1 MTNMNGKVCLVTGA
15 TDGIGKVSARVLAEL
30 GAKVIIVGRNPEKS
44 AIVLA
49 ELRSISGNENID
61 LLMADLAVMQEV
73 RDLAEQV
80 ISRYDRIDV
89 LLNNAG
95 GYFTKHEITSDG
107 LEMTFALNHMSY
119 FLLTNKLMEL
129 LKYSAPARI
138 VNVSSNAH
146 YGVDMEFENLN
157 GEQEYKAWKAYQKSK
172 LANVLF
178 TYELLKKVPA
188 NITVNC
194 LHPGFVATNFGHNN
208 GGFFGPVLKIAQRIS
223 AIDPE
228 EGAKTSIFLCS
239 APEVKGV
246 SGKYFYKCQPKT
258 SSRESRNM
266 DTGKRLW
273 QISSDIAS
281 T

>member
-138 VNVSSNAH
+138 VNVSSDAH
-146 YGVDMEFENLN
+146 YGVDIEFENLN

-178 TYELLKKVPA
+178 TYELLKKVPG

-223 AIDPE
+223 AINPE

>member
-80 ISRYDRIDV
+80 ISRYDRLDV

-138 VNVSSNAH
+138 VNVSSDAH

-178 TYELLKKVPA
+178 TYELLKKVPG

>member
-1 MTNMNGKVCLVTGA
+1 MNGKVCLVTGA
-15 TDGIGKVSARVLAEL
+15 TDGIGKISARVLAEK

-44 AIVLA
+44 ATVLA
-49 ELRSISGNENID
+49 ELKSSSGNENID

-73 RDLAEQV
+73 YDLAEQV
-80 ISRYDRIDV
+80 ISHYDRLDI

-95 GYFTKHEITSDG
+95 GYFAKHELTSDG
-107 LEMTFALNHMSY
+107 LERTFALNHMSY

-129 LKYSAPARI
+129 LKSSAPARI
-138 VNVSSNAH
+138 VNVSSDAH
-146 YGVDMEFENLN
+146 YGVDMDFENLN

-188 NITVNC
+188 DITVNC
-194 LHPGFVATNFGHNN
+194 LHPGFVATNFGHNI

>member
-49 ELRSISGNENID
+49 ELKSISGNENID

-138 VNVSSNAH
+138 VNVSSDAH

-178 TYELLKKVPA
+178 TYELLKKVPG

-246 SGKYFYKCQPKT
+246 SGKYFYKCQPKI

>member
-138 VNVSSNAH
+138 VNVSSDAH

-178 TYELLKKVPA
+178 TYELLKKVPG

-246 SGKYFYKCQPKT
+246 SGKYFYKCQPKI

>member
-1 MTNMNGKVCLVTGA
+1 MTNMNGKICLVTGA

-138 VNVSSNAH
+138 VNVSSDAH

-178 TYELLKKVPA
+178 TYELLKKVPG

>member
-1 MTNMNGKVCLVTGA
+1 MNGKVCLVTGA
-15 TDGIGKVSARVLAEL
+15 TDGIGKVSARVLAEM

-44 AIVLA
+44 AAVLT
-49 ELRSISGNENID
+49 ELKSVSGNENID
-61 LLMADLAVMQEV
+61 LLLADLAVMQEV

-80 ISRYDRIDV
+80 ISRYDRLDV

-95 GYFTKHEITSDG
+95 GYFAKHEITSDG

-119 FLLTNKLMEL
+119 FLLTNKLMGL
-129 LKYSAPARI
+129 LKSSVPARI
-138 VNVSSNAH
+138 VNVSSDAH
-146 YGVDMEFENLN
+146 YGVDIEFDNLN
-157 GEQEYKAWKAYQKSK
+157 GEQDYKAWKAYQKSK

-178 TYELLKKVPA
+178 TYELLEKVPSD
-188 NITVNC
+188 ITVNC

-208 GGFFGPVLKIAQRIS
+208 GGFVSPILKIAKWIS
-223 AIDPE
+223 AIEPE
-228 EGAKTSIFLCS
+228 DGAKTSIFLCS
-239 APEVKGV
+239 APEVKEA
-246 SGKYFYKCQPKT
+246 SGKYFYKCQLKT

>member
-1 MTNMNGKVCLVTGA
+1 MTNMNGKICLVTGA

-138 VNVSSNAH
+138 VNVSSDAH

-178 TYELLKKVPA
+178 TYELLKKVPG

-246 SGKYFYKCQPKT
+246 SGKYFYKCKPKT

>member
-1 MTNMNGKVCLVTGA
+1 MTNLNGKICLVTGA
-15 TDGIGKVSARVLAEL
+15 TDGIGKVSARVLAER

-44 AIVLA
+44 ATVLA
-49 ELRSISGNENID
+49 ELKSRSGNENID

-80 ISRYDRIDV
+80 ISRYDRLDV

-95 GYFTKHEITSDG
+95 GYFAKHEITSDG

-129 LKYSAPARI
+129 LQSSAPARI
-138 VNVSSNAH
+138 VNVSSDAH
-146 YGVDMEFENLN
+146 YGVDIEFENLN
-157 GEQEYKAWKAYQKSK
+157 GEQDYKAWKAYQKSK

-178 TYELLKKVPA
+178 TYELLKKAPSD
-188 NITVNC
+188 ITVNC
-194 LHPGFVATNFGHNN
+194 LHPGFVATNFGQNN
-208 GGFFGPVLKIAQRIS
+208 GGFYGPVLKIAQRIS
-223 AIDPE
+223 AIDME
-228 EGAKTSIFLCS
+228 DGAKTSIFLCS
-239 APEVKGV
+239 ASEVEEV

-266 DTGKRLW
+266 NTAKRLW
-273 QISSDIAS
+273 QISSDMAS

>member
-1 MTNMNGKVCLVTGA
+1 MTNMNGKVCLVTGS

-49 ELRSISGNENID
+49 ELKSISGNENID

-138 VNVSSNAH
+138 VNVSSDAH

-178 TYELLKKVPA
+178 TYELLKKVPG

-246 SGKYFYKCQPKT
+246 SGKYFYKCQPKI

>member
-1 MTNMNGKVCLVTGA
+1 MNGKICLVTGA
-15 TDGIGKVSARVLAEL
+15 TDGIGKVSARVLAEM

-44 AIVLA
+44 AAVLT

-80 ISRYDRIDV
+80 TNSYDRLDE

-95 GYFTKHEITSDG
+95 GYFSKHEITSDG

-138 VNVSSNAH
+138 VNVSSDAH
-146 YGVDMEFENLN
+146 YGVNMEFENLN
-157 GEQEYKAWKAYQKSK
+157 GEQKYKAWKAYQKSK

-178 TYELLKKVPA
+178 TYELLEKVPED
-188 NITVNC
+188 ITVNC

-208 GGFFGPVLKIAQRIS
+208 GGFIGPVLKIAQRIS
-223 AIDPE
+223 AINPE
-228 EGAKTSIFLCS
+228 EGAETSIFLCS
-239 APEVKGV
+239 SPEVKGV
-246 SGKYFYKCQPKT
+246 TGKYFFKCKPKT
-258 SSRESRNM
+258 SSQESRNK

-273 QISSDIAS
+273 QISSDLAS

>member
-1 MTNMNGKVCLVTGA
+1 MNGKVCLVTGA

-44 AIVLA
+44 AFVLA
-49 ELRSISGNENID
+49 ELRSISGNKNID

-138 VNVSSNAH
+138 VNVSSDAH

-178 TYELLKKVPA
+178 TYELLKKVPG

>member
-1 MTNMNGKVCLVTGA
+1 MNGKVCLVTGA

-138 VNVSSNAH
+138 VNVSSDAH

-178 TYELLKKVPA
+178 TYELLKKVPG

-208 GGFFGPVLKIAQRIS
+208 GGFFGPVLKIAQRVS

-273 QISSDIAS
+273 QISSDITS

>member
-44 AIVLA
+44 AFVLA

-61 LLMADLAVMQEV
+61 LLMADLMVMQEV

-80 ISRYDRIDV
+80 ISRYDRLDV

-95 GYFTKHEITSDG
+95 GYFTKHKITSDG

-138 VNVSSNAH
+138 VNVSSDAH

-178 TYELLKKVPA
+178 TYELLKKVPG

-208 GGFFGPVLKIAQRIS
+208 GWFFGPVLKIAQRIS

-239 APEVKGV
+239 APEVKEA
-246 SGKYFYKCQPKT
+246 SGKYFYKCQLKT

>member
-1 MTNMNGKVCLVTGA
+1 MNGKVCLVTGA

-49 ELRSISGNENID
+49 ELRSISGNKNIH

-95 GYFTKHEITSDG
+95 GYFTKHKITSDG

-138 VNVSSNAH
+138 VNVSSDAH

-178 TYELLKKVPA
+178 TYELLKKVPG

-273 QISSDIAS
+273 KISSDIAS

>member
-1 MTNMNGKVCLVTGA
+1 MNGKVCLVTGA

-80 ISRYDRIDV
+80 ISRYDRLDV

-95 GYFTKHEITSDG
+95 GYFTKHKITSDG

-138 VNVSSNAH
+138 VNVSSDAH
-146 YGVDMEFENLN
+146 YGVDIEFENLN

-178 TYELLKKVPA
+178 TYELLKKVPG

-208 GGFFGPVLKIAQRIS
+208 GWFFGPVLKIAQRIS

>member
-1 MTNMNGKVCLVTGA
+1 MTNMNGKICLVTGA

-80 ISRYDRIDV
+80 ISRYDRLDV

-138 VNVSSNAH
+138 VNVSSDAH

-178 TYELLKKVPA
+178 TYELLKKVPG

>member
-1 MTNMNGKVCLVTGA
+1 MNGKVCLVTGA

-138 VNVSSNAH
+138 VNVSSDAH
-146 YGVDMEFENLN
+146 YGVDIEFENLN

-178 TYELLKKVPA
+178 TYELLKKVPG

-258 SSRESRNM
+258 SSQESRNM

>member
-1 MTNMNGKVCLVTGA
+1 MTDMNGKVCLVTGA
-15 TDGIGKVSARVLAEL
+15 TDGIGKVSARVLAEK

-44 AIVLA
+44 ATVLA
-49 ELRSISGNENID
+49 ELKSSSGNENID

-80 ISRYDRIDV
+80 ISHYDRLDI

-95 GYFTKHEITSDG
+95 GYFAKHELTSDG
-107 LEMTFALNHMSY
+107 LERTFALNHMSY

-129 LKYSAPARI
+129 LKSSAPARI
-138 VNVSSNAH
+138 VNVSSDAH
-146 YGVDMEFENLN
+146 YGVDMDFENLN
-157 GEQEYKAWKAYQKSK
+157 GEQEYKAWKGYQKSK

-188 NITVNC
+188 DITVNC
-194 LHPGFVATNFGHNN
+194 LHPGFVATNFGHNI

>member
-1 MTNMNGKVCLVTGA
+1 MNGKVCLVTGA

-44 AIVLA
+44 AFVLA
-49 ELRSISGNENID
+49 ELRSISGNKNID

-80 ISRYDRIDV
+80 ISRYDRLDV

-95 GYFTKHEITSDG
+95 GYFTKHKITSDG

-138 VNVSSNAH
+138 VNVSSDAH
-146 YGVDMEFENLN
+146 YGVNIEFENLN

-178 TYELLKKVPA
+178 TYELLKKVPG

>member
-1 MTNMNGKVCLVTGA
+1 MNGKICLVTGA

-80 ISRYDRIDV
+80 ISRYDRLDV

-138 VNVSSNAH
+138 VNVSSDAH

-178 TYELLKKVPA
+178 TYELLKKVPG

>member
-1 MTNMNGKVCLVTGA
+1 
-15 TDGIGKVSARVLAEL
+15 
-30 GAKVIIVGRNPEKS
+30 
-44 AIVLA
+44 
-49 ELRSISGNENID
+49 
-61 LLMADLAVMQEV
+61 
-73 RDLAEQV
+73 
-80 ISRYDRIDV
+80 
-89 LLNNAG
+89 
-95 GYFTKHEITSDG
+95 
-107 LEMTFALNHMSY
+107 
-119 FLLTNKLMEL
+119 MEL

-178 TYELLKKVPA
+178 TYELLKKVPG

-208 GGFFGPVLKIAQRIS
+208 GWFFGPVLKIAQRIS

-239 APEVKGV
+239 APEVKEA
-246 SGKYFYKCQPKT
+246 SGKYFYKCQLKT

>member
-1 MTNMNGKVCLVTGA
+1 MNGKVCLVTGA

-80 ISRYDRIDV
+80 ISRYDRLDV

-95 GYFTKHEITSDG
+95 GYFTKHKITSDG

-138 VNVSSNAH
+138 VNVSSDAH

-178 TYELLKKVPA
+178 TYELLKKVPG